1 MSNRDDDSGCLLV
14 VIAIFLFLIL
24 LELASIGSFLKD
36 NIGNNN
42 QTEIQT
48 TQETENE

>member
-1 MSNRDDDSGCLLV
+1 MSDRDDDSGCLLV

-36 NIGNNN
+36 NIGNNHQN
-42 QTEIQT
+42 ETIQTES
-48 TQETENE
+48 EVEK